1 MISLKLKK
9 DHKLGLINKLQ
20 LRASILPNRTDVIK
34 LVTFSA
40 ISVAMVTKTVT
51 AWSTALDPSVFIPML
66 FFWLDCFPA
75 FYCLSHDISLQ
86 HWLPLFTC
94 LFNVIALGWHLVQI
108 PPGHGGCSVQ
118 PGLILQLVSS
128 STVNFPLLE
137 ESQIR
142 TQLFYNTEAH

>member
-1 MISLKLKK
+1 MFHDFTETRSNKK
-9 DHKLGLINKLQ
+9 KLQ
-20 LRASILPNRTDVIK
+20 LRASILPNRTDIIK

-51 AWSTALDPSVFIPML
+51 AWSTALDLSVFIPML
-66 FFWLDCFPA
+66 FFFTWLFS
-75 FYCLSHDISLQ
+75 FYCLYHDISLQ

-128 STVNFPLLE
+128 NTVNFPLLE
-137 ESQIR
+137 VSQIR
-142 TQLFYNTEAH
+142 TQLFYNTEAY

>member
-1 MISLKLKK
+1 MISLKLNK
-9 DHKLGLINKLQ
+9 DHQQGLIKKLQ
-20 LRASILPNRTDVIK
+20 LRASILPNRTDIIK

-51 AWSTALDPSVFIPML
+51 AWSTALDLSVFIRML
-66 FFWLDCFPA
+66 FFAWLFS
-75 FYCLSHDISLQ
+75 FYCVSNDVSLQ
-86 HWLPLFTC
+86 HWLSLFTC

-128 STVNFPLLE
+128 STVNFPLLK